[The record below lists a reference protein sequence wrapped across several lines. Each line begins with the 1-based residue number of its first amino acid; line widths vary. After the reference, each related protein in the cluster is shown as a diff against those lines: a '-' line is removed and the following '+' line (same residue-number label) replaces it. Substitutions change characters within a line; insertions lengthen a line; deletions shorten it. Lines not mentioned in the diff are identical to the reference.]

1 MPDLAIVIES
11 IQILGILVG
20 VVFTLMMGV
29 GLLSSFLYERN
40 QADERAENVRLVIP
54 TVASEHVRPAL
65 FETIE
70 HTVEM
75 FCDCKVYCI
84 IDEGSDLQ
92 EELTKWNDVSTIVV
106 PESYNCQAVAKGR
119 AINYFIETVVAERP
133 DYWYGFID
141 DDNHILDDD
150 FLYEI
155 PQYEA
160 RGYRAMNPVLVPR
173 LGRSVVTFMTDHIRF
188 VDDISIYRLFTGVLR
203 KPYLGFHGELLC
215 ARGDVLVD
223 IGFNR
228 ETIVEDF
235 AFALELVKRDIPVW
249 QSTTR
254 VSVLSPHNVTSFLK
268 QRSRWYLGIARYLP
282 KAPPLS
288 QIVVGLRIAVWTVAI
303 TSSWAFFPVW
313 ILGYG
318 ITLPVW
324 FLTILTFG
332 SLVYVGTIGLGAWRI
347 GGLRGAAYLLCLPV
361 YAFIEQIVP
370 LYALWTRETNFIVID
385 K

>member
-1 MPDLAIVIES
+1 MPDPATVIES

-20 VVFTLMMGV
+20 VVFTLMMGI
-29 GLLSSFLYERN
+29 GLLSSFLYERDR
-40 QADERAENVRLVIP
+40 AGERAENVRLVIP

-65 FETIE
+65 LETIE

-75 FCDCKVYCI
+75 FSDFEVYCI
-84 IDEGSDLQ
+84 LDEGSDLQ
-92 EELTKWNDVSTIVV
+92 GELIRRDGISTVVV
-106 PESYNCQAVAKGR
+106 PDSYNCQAVAKGR

-133 DYWYGFID
+133 EYWYGFID

-173 LGRSVVTFMTDHIRF
+173 LGQSVVTFMTDHIRF
-188 VDDISIYRLFTGVLR
+188 VDDISIYRLFTGVLG

-223 IGFNR
+223 IGFDR

-235 AFALELVKRDIPVW
+235 AFALELVKREIPVW

-254 VSVLSPHNVTSFLK
+254 VSVLSPHTVTSFLK

-288 QIVVGLRIAVWTVAI
+288 QLVVGLRITVWTIAV
-303 TSSWAFFPVW
+303 TSSWIFFPVW

-318 ITLPVW
+318 MTLPVW
-324 FLTILTFG
+324 FLAILTSG

-347 GGLRGAAYLLCLPV
+347 GGVRGAVYLLCLPV